1 MVQTIETRAVS
12 EKKRLHCINQV
23 TMKKWFIFSCFS
35 FIVFSHWNWVS
46 CIGLIRSIWVLLEIK
61 YLPFHENRA
70 HTDEESNIYV
80 EIVTCEFKF
89 PICGF
94 KLLIRGSENSN
105 SEVLFS
111 LNVPPTPYRSSKT
124 LFWIKLQSYTTSNVT
139 PKNLLLYSYC
149 PLLPPIKC
157 CRVVKKSVSRC
168 VSRSLINIEW
178 RQKGIAEP
186 FHSF

>member
-23 TMKKWFIFSCFS
+23 TMRKWFIFSCFS

-61 YLPFHENRA
+61 HLAFHENRA
-70 HTDEESNIYV
+70 HTDEENNIYV
-80 EIVTCEFKF
+80 EIVTYEFKF
-89 PICGF
+89 AICGF
-94 KLLIRGSENSN
+94 KLLIRGSENSK
-105 SEVLFS
+105 
-111 LNVPPTPYRSSKT
+111 RSSKT

-149 PLLPPIKC
+149 PLYTQLN
-157 CRVVKKSVSRC
+157 V
-168 VSRSLINIEW
+168 
-178 RQKGIAEP
+178 AE
-186 FHSF
+186 